1 MKINKRLFRKS
12 ALASM
17 AAAMVLLATSCADL
31 WKEQHPGTYYTNNGE
46 TVADYLNGKLEN
58 HGNFNYFKTILKEA
72 NLWGQMQTYGD
83 YTVFV
88 PDDSAIAQ
96 YIRERHAQA
105 IEEHHAPED
114 IARFKDVNTA
124 LSDHKLCDTIARTHI
139 FNKTMYVADLAGDGI
154 LEEPNL
160 LEKYISYYSDSI
172 FVKVYDKD
180 GVTVLKDING
190 NDSLTQKLR
199 FRINMQALIQGDGDD
214 SVQNGVVHRIDRV
227 LRNSNKLIC
236 GIIKEDPQLTLF
248 YEALRMTHLED
259 TLEKYWIDTDYP
271 GVSAE
276 WTKQAI
282 LDGDPKHHWH
292 ATSVEKHE
300 SEVMP
305 EERKFMFTVFAVK
318 DSVLKEDY
326 GIESF
331 TDFVNYAKSV
341 YPDATELD
349 PSSRASAINRLISYH
364 ILPYFLTYDQFNTC
378 NEAIIKNYKTL
389 YTANG
394 SNKKSRPMDSEDFFS
409 TLLPHSIMRI
419 STPWKS
425 IDPPTRLSGIY
436 INRKGVA
443 GVKET
448 TLEYEGTRIAESGE
462 YEKGRDNKAENGIYH
477 YVDKLLLYDDVTKND
492 VLDCRMRIMS
502 CTLSPDFV
510 NSGGR
515 GRMRESHDMV
525 YCYYPDFCEN
535 FDWVEG
541 QTGLYVRYRD
551 AGFGTLNGDELSIMY
566 NYDISLKL
574 PPVPKSGTYE
584 LRVWNNAISGLGDGA
599 ADRGVVQFY
608 YHEASS
614 GDDTT
619 YWRNWYWEPEDIPVD
634 LRITGDDGRI
644 GMILDNSTDITS
656 LLTEKEQQEAIDAN
670 DRAMRNR
677 LYMKAPDS
685 YGSLRTDKNCYR
697 KIVWRRYMRDNTD
710 YYLRM
715 RQMYTSGTGVMPFSF
730 IELVPKDVYE
740 GNEDRH

>member
-12 ALASM
+12 ALTSM
-17 AAAMVLLATSCADL
+17 VAVMVLLTTSCADL

-46 TVADYLNGKLEN
+46 TVADYLNGKIEN
-58 HGNFNYFKTILKEA
+58 HGNYTYFKAIIKEA
-72 NLWGQMQTYGD
+72 NLWGQMQTYGT
-83 YTVFV
+83 YTVFA
-88 PDDSAIAQ
+88 PDDSVIVQ
-96 YIRERHAQA
+96 YIRERRAEA
-105 IEEHHAPED
+105 IAEHHSPED
-114 IARFKDVNTA
+114 IARFTDINTA
-124 LSDHKLCDTIARTHI
+124 LSDHDLCDTIARTHI
-139 FNKTMYVADLAGDGI
+139 FNKAMYAADLNGDGI

-160 LEKYISYYSDSI
+160 LEKYISYFSDSI
-172 FVKVYDKD
+172 FVTVYDED
-180 GVTVLKDING
+180 GVTPLKDVNG
-190 NDSLTQKLR
+190 NDSVAPRLKYL
-199 FRINMQALIQGDGDD
+199 INMQALILKEDD
-214 SVQNGVVHRIDRV
+214 SVQNGVVHKIDKV
-227 LRNSNKLIC
+227 LRNSNKLVC
-236 GIIKEDPQLTLF
+236 GVIKEDPQLTLF
-248 YEALRMTHLED
+248 YEALRITHLED
-259 TLEKYWIDTDYP
+259 TLEKYYIDKTYP
-271 GVSAE
+271 GVTPE

-282 LDGDPKHHWH
+282 LDGDPNHHWH
-292 ATSVEKHE
+292 ATSVETHE

-318 DSVLKEDY
+318 DSVLKNNY
-326 GIESF
+326 NINSF
-331 TDFVNYAKSV
+331 EDFVTYAKSV
-341 YPDATELD
+341 YPDATETD
-349 PSSRASAINRLISYH
+349 PGSRASAINRLISYH

-378 NEAIIKNYKTL
+378 NEDIIKNYKSV

-394 SNKKSRPMDSEDFFS
+394 TSSKNRVIDSEDFFS

-419 STPWKS
+419 STPWLS
-425 IDPPTRLSGIY
+425 VDPPKRLGGIY
-436 INRKGVA
+436 INRKGVE

-448 TLEYEGTRIAESGE
+448 TLEYEGTRIAESSE
-462 YEKGRDNKAENGIYH
+462 YTRDNKAENGIYH
-477 YVDKLLLYDDVTKND
+477 YIDKLLLYDEETKTK

-525 YCYYPDFCEN
+525 YCYYPDYCDN

-551 AGFGTLNGDELSIMY
+551 KNFGTFNGDELSIMR

-574 PPVPKSGTYE
+574 PPVPSSGTYE
-584 LRVWNNAISGLGDGA
+584 LRVWNNAISGLGDNA

-608 YHEASS
+608 YHEATP
-614 GDDTT
+614 GDDTI

-644 GMILDNSTDITS
+644 GMVLDNSDEIKN
-656 LLTEKEQQEAIDAN
+656 LLTPQEREAAIDAN

-677 LYMKAPDS
+677 LYMKAMDS

-715 RQMYTSGTGVMPFSF
+715 RQMYTSGVGVMPFSF

-740 GNEDRH
+740 GNEDKH

>member
-12 ALASM
+12 ALTSM
-17 AAAMVLLATSCADL
+17 VAVMVLLTTSCADL

-58 HGNFNYFKTILKEA
+58 HGNFTYFKAIIKEA
-72 NLWGQMQTYGD
+72 NLWGQMQTYGT
-83 YTVFV
+83 YTVFA
-88 PDDSAIAQ
+88 PDDSAIVR
-96 YIRERHAQA
+96 YIRNRRAEA
-105 IEEHHAPED
+105 IAEHHAPED
-114 IARFKDVNTA
+114 IARFTDINTA

-139 FNKTMYVADLAGDGI
+139 FNKAMYAADLNGDGI

-160 LEKYISYYSDSI
+160 LDKYISYFSDSI
-172 FVKVYDKD
+172 MATVYAED
-180 GVTVLKDING
+180 GVTPLKDSNG
-190 NDSLTQKLR
+190 NDSVVPKLR
-199 FRINMQALIQGDGDD
+199 YLINMQSFIIKEDD
-214 SVQNGVVHRIDRV
+214 SVQNGVVHKIEDV

-236 GIIKEDPQLTLF
+236 GVIKEDPELTLF
-248 YEALRMTHLED
+248 YEALKMTHLED
-259 TLEKYWIDTDYP
+259 TLEKYYIDLTYP
-271 GVSAE
+271 GVSPE

-282 LDGDPKHHWH
+282 LDGDPSHHFH
-292 ATSVEKHE
+292 STSVEKHE

-305 EERKFMFTVFAVK
+305 EERKFLFTVFVVK
-318 DSVLKEDY
+318 DSVLKADY

-331 TDFVNYAKSV
+331 SDFVNYAKGV
-341 YPDATELD
+341 YTDATETD
-349 PSSRASAINRLISYH
+349 PTSRASAINRLISYH

-378 NEAIIKNYKTL
+378 NDAIIKNYKAV

-394 SNKKSRPMDSEDFFS
+394 SSSKNRVIDSEDFFA

-425 IDPPTRLSGIY
+425 VDPPTRLGGIY

-443 GVKET
+443 GVKEV
-448 TLEYEGTRIAESGE
+448 TLDYEGIRIAESSE
-462 YEKGRDNKAENGIYH
+462 YGKKDNKAENGIYH
-477 YVDKLLLYDDVTKND
+477 YVDKLLLYDTETKEQ

-525 YCYYPDFCEN
+525 YCFYPDYCDN

-551 AGFGTLNGDELSIMY
+551 ASFGTFNGDELSIMY

-574 PPVPKSGTYE
+574 PPVPSSGTYE
-584 LRVWNNAISGLGDGA
+584 LRIWNNAISGLGDGA

-608 YHEASS
+608 YHEGTP
-614 GDDTT
+614 GDDTV

-644 GMILDNSTDITS
+644 GMVLDNSSDITN
-656 LLTEKEQQEAIDAN
+656 LLTEKEQQAAIDAN

-677 LYMKAPDS
+677 LYMKAMDS

-730 IELVPKDVYE
+730 IEIVPKDVYE